1 MAQEKW
7 LVEQGPKTIDVGS
20 IRTLKV
26 GLIGGRIDVIGH
38 DEPGARVEIH
48 SMTGKDLKVSI
59 DGDTLEID
67 HAQFRWDSIIESFSR
82 FTGKASAEV
91 SVYVP
96 RDVALKFGV
105 ITASGLIAG
114 LVTDATV
121 NTVSGDLV
129 IDGLSGHLT
138 LNSVS
143 GELNVRDHTGR
154 ITAQTVGGDVTV
166 DGAIERFSANTVG
179 GDVFADLRGSADE
192 LKVNTVGGNVTVRL
206 PAGLPV
212 QYKISTAAGRVQ
224 LDDTSYAGVRGQFTA
239 RHGLLDQH
247 WLDFRA
253 NTVGGDVT
261 AMHRAADPAPANAEA
276 PTDEPVVQ
284 P

>member
-7 LVEQGPKTIDVGS
+7 LIEQGPKTIDIGA
-20 IRTLKV
+20 IRSLKV

-38 DEPGARVEIH
+38 DEPGARVEVHAI
-48 SMTGKDLKVSI
+48 SGKDLKVSI

-67 HAQFRWDSIIESFSR
+67 HAQFRWDSIVDSLSR
-82 FTGKASAEV
+82 FTGKATAEV

-114 LVTDATV
+114 LTGDATA

-129 IDGLSGHLT
+129 IDGLTGALS
-138 LNSVS
+138 LNSIS
-143 GELNVRDHTGR
+143 GELAVRNHTGR
-154 ITAQTVGGDVTV
+154 ITAHTVGGDLTV
-166 DGAIERFSANTVG
+166 DGRIDRFTADSVG
-179 GDVFADLRGSADE
+179 GDVFADLRDSADE
-192 LKVNTVGGNVTVRL
+192 LRVNTVGGNITVRL

-212 QYKISTAAGRVQ
+212 QYKVGTAAGRVQ

-261 AMHRAADPAPANAEA
+261 AMHRTADGASAPAAEETVA
-276 PTDEPVVQ
+276 Q